1 MTARLDSGESA
12 GTPVQAVTL
21 DPRVRTGGA
30 RGFHRF
36 TLHDEA
42 WDPQLAALHVEE
54 GAAGERKALVLRSP
68 GAATLALPDDLAGAY
83 DIHLELRGDEYQG
96 APIASIV
103 LEAGGDAQALADLA
117 APADWSTM
125 HAATAEFARG
135 SKRLVIAFR
144 DDLDGPEGVG
154 RALWLQA
161 VVLHV
166 IPEVDDRLR
175 HYERLHEAEL
185 REIERLFG
193 HEGHGLEVA
202 VQARE
207 RLKQLGLEA
216 ERKVREGDPATE
228 ILAEIQGGHYDLVVL
243 ASDGAGTVE
252 DPRLGSVA
260 AQVLRQA
267 QASVLVVRAG
277 ARR

>member
-1 MTARLDSGESA
+1 M
-12 GTPVQAVTL
+12 
-21 DPRVRTGGA
+21 RVLFCVDGSDGA
-30 RGFHRF
+30 H
-36 TLHDEA
+36 
-42 WDPQLAALHVEE
+42 
-54 GAAGERKALVLRSP
+54 
-68 GAATLALPDDLAGAY
+68 
-83 DIHLELRGDEYQG
+83 
-96 APIASIV
+96 
-103 LEAGGDAQALADLA
+103 
-117 APADWSTM
+117 
-125 HAATAEFARG
+125 
-135 SKRLVIAFR
+135 
-144 DDLDGPEGVG
+144 
-154 RALWLQA
+154 RALDQGVAWLRNAGIQA

-260 AQVLRQA
+260 EQVLRDA
-267 QASVLVVRAG
+267 PASVLVVRAG
-277 ARR
+277 ASR